1 MRTGQLWSCTT
12 LLLVLGLAGCQS
24 DPGPLGPHSSTPAT
38 GTSSLGQANYEFRAF
53 DVPAEMGAFTSAF
66 GINNAGT
73 IVGNYGALD
82 ETVHGFIYRSGKFID
97 VTVPGAA
104 SFDRGSLLDIN
115 DAGIAVG
122 SFVDEFDVSRT
133 YVRAANG
140 KITVLPL
147 REPDALT
154 TEGYAINNRGT
165 IVGNFFDADGV
176 RHGFIWNA
184 GEFTTFDPDGSIS
197 TRLNAVNNLGE
208 IAGQYLDASRLVH
221 GFILRGDEYEEIVYP
236 GAVSTRASSIND
248 RGEITGFYNNA
259 DGVWHGYLYSGGQF
273 TSMDFP
279 GSFNTIASGIN
290 DRGEFV
296 GTYDDFS
303 RGYVAVPVNQ

>member
-1 MRTGQLWSCTT
+1 MRKR
-12 LLLVLGLAGCQS
+12 LLGSTMTVALLGLAGCES
-24 DPGPLGPHSSTPAT
+24 DPGPVAPRDTAQTRAIIGNAQAT
-38 GTSSLGQANYEFRAF
+38 YEFHAF
-53 DVPAEMGAFTSAF
+53 DVPAEMGTGTSAF
-66 GINNAGT
+66 GNNNAGT
-73 IVGNYGALD
+73 IVGNYGTPD
-82 ETVHGFIYRSGKFID
+82 GNIHGFIFRSGKFID
-97 VTVPGAA
+97 VTVPGAN

-115 DAGIAVG
+115 DAGLAVG
-122 SFVDEFDVSRT
+122 SYLDEFDVSRT
-133 YVRAANG
+133 FIRAANG

-176 RHGFIWNA
+176 RHGFIYRV
-184 GEFTTFDPDGSIS
+184 GEFTTFDPPGSIS
-197 TRLNAVNNLGE
+197 TRLNGINNLDE
-208 IAGQYLDASRLVH
+208 IAGQYLDASRVVH
-221 GFILRGDEYEEIVYP
+221 GFILRGGEFEEITYP

-259 DGVWHGYLYSGGQF
+259 DGVWHGYLYSDGQF

-296 GTYDDFS
+296 GTYDDFT
-303 RGYVAVPVNQ
+303 RGFVAVPANQ

>member
-1 MRTGQLWSCTT
+1 MNMRKRVLGSITT
-12 LLLVLGLAGCQS
+12 VALLGLAGCES
-24 DPGPLGPHSSTPAT
+24 DPGPVAPRATDQAAAILGSAQAT
-38 GTSSLGQANYEFRAF
+38 YEFRAF

-66 GINNAGT
+66 GNNNAGT
-73 IVGNYGALD
+73 IVGNYGAPD
-82 ETVHGFIYRSGKFID
+82 ETVHGFIFRSGKFID
-97 VTVPGAA
+97 VTVPGAN

-122 SFVDEFDVSRT
+122 SYLDEFDVSRT
-133 YVRAANG
+133 FIRAANG
-140 KITVLPL
+140 TITVLPL

-154 TEGYAINNRGT
+154 TEGYGINNRGT
-165 IVGNFFDADGV
+165 IVGNFFDSDGV
-176 RHGFIWNA
+176 RHGFIWRMGA
-184 GEFTTFDPDGSIS
+184 FTTFDPPGSIS
-197 TRLNAVNNLGE
+197 TRLNGVNNLDE
-208 IAGQYLDASRLVH
+208 VAGQYLDASRLVH
-221 GFILRGDEYEEIVYP
+221 GFILRGGEVEEVAYP

-259 DGVWHGYLYSGGQF
+259 DGVWHGYLYSDGQF

-303 RGYVAVPVNQ
+303 RGFVATVVR